1 MSVKVTASLFS
12 SFIGRHKY
20 RSQRETIEEL
30 YQRYELKTYEE
41 VEVPLPDA
49 LVPLVNKRQL
59 VKEDYE
65 LASSIEPIHIVKDQV
80 EHIVL
85 PTQQLAIA
93 RGVALESC
101 VLDQL
106 NQYFIDNNMEYS
118 AIRDDS
124 LYRTHIEGLELIGMM
139 DGILLNR
146 DNQIVGVVEIKN
158 RLRGFFD
165 DKKLEGYQ
173 YDIDQLMCYHK
184 LLGECSETLI
194 LVQSCNGNIKLSIY
208 DKNYMEERWN
218 SCLES
223 IHTAI
228 EKYIEYRTN
237 NQ

>member
-20 RSQRETIEEL
+20 RSQDETIEEL
-30 YQRYELKTYEE
+30 YQRYELKNYEE
-41 VEVPLPDA
+41 VDVPLPEA

-65 LASSIEPIHIVKDQV
+65 LASSIEPTHVVKNQV
-80 EHIVL
+80 EHVVL

-106 NQYFIDNNMEYS
+106 NQYFIDNNMEFS

-124 LYRTHIEGLELIGMM
+124 LYRTSIEGLELIGMV
-139 DGILLNR
+139 DGILLNKNR
-146 DNQIVGVVEIKN
+146 QVVGVVEIKN

-165 DKKLEGYQ
+165 DKKLEDYR

-184 LLGECSETLI
+184 LLGDCSETLI
-194 LVQSCNGNIKLSIY
+194 LVQCCNGNIKLSMF
-208 DKNYMEERWN
+208 DKEYMDKRWDD
-218 SCLES
+218 CLES
-223 IHTAI
+223 IHTAVK
-228 EKYIEYRTN
+228 KYIEYRSN
-237 NQ
+237 N